1 MHNIF
6 IFDIDFT
13 ELKYLQNQR
22 SLNVFAEISIRLS
35 STGRAYVRKHSHM
48 VVKIVLSE

>member
-6 IFDIDFT
+6 ILAIDFT

-22 SLNVFAEISIRLS
+22 SLNIFAEISIRLS
-35 STGRAYVRKHSHM
+35 STDRAYVHKHSHM
-48 VVKIVLSE
+48 VVKIVLLK

>member
-6 IFDIDFT
+6 ILDIT

-35 STGRAYVRKHSHM
+35 STGRAYVRQHSHM
-48 VVKIVLSE
+48 VVKIVLSK

>member
-1 MHNIF
+1 MYNIF
-6 IFDIDFT
+6 ILNIDFT
-13 ELKYLQNQR
+13 ELKYLQDQR

-48 VVKIVLSE
+48 VVKIVLSK